1 MANLAL
7 MILYANLQVFFTLNM
22 AAVGISQS
30 SSLAPDSAKAKCAA
44 MSILAIIDRKSK
56 IDPSDD
62 SGLELED
69 VKGEVE
75 FHHVSFKYPSRPDVQ
90 IFRDFCLTI
99 HSRKVYY

>member
-1 MANLAL
+1 M
-7 MILYANLQVFFTLNM
+7 T
-22 AAVGISQS
+22 AVGISQS

-99 HSRKVYY
+99 HSHKVYY